1 MKTLVIDANC
11 IAHIAKHSKKDLTY
25 GEMETGVIFGFL
37 EQIKILA
44 NKFNTN
50 KFIFC
55 WDSKKSKRKELYPDY
70 KRHRHKDK
78 TEIEQ
83 IEDNIAFKQFYDL
96 RTAVLPKL
104 GFKNIYIQTGYEA
117 DDLIA
122 VTVKENRG
130 SHNGEFDFIVVT
142 NDDDLLQLL
151 DHCDIY
157 NPKTKKLESIA
168 TFSEEYGIP
177 PNMWSAIKSLAGCT
191 SDNVKGVEGVGIVKA
206 IAYVTKKLKK
216 GKIYDRIIN
225 EGPTISKRNAPLV
238 HLPMAGTIIITP
250 IENEV
255 FNILDFIDVF
265 EKYGLKSFL
274 KKETLDQWRKLFNM
288 ED

>member
-1 MKTLVIDANC
+1 MKTLLIDSNC
-11 IAHIAKHSKKDLTY
+11 LAHIAKHSKKDLTY
-25 GEMETGVIFGFL
+25 GEMETGVVFGFL

-70 KRHRHKDK
+70 KRHRHKEK

-96 RTAVLPKL
+96 RTTILPKL

-122 VTVKENRG
+122 SIVKKNKE
-130 SHNGEFDFIVVT
+130 EYIVVT

-151 DHCDIY
+151 NFCDIY
-157 NPKTKKLESIA
+157 NPKTKKIETTR
-168 TFSEEYGIP
+168 TFTEEYGIDP
-177 PNMWSAIKSLAGCT
+177 LIWSGIKSLAGCT

-206 IAYVTKKLKK
+206 IAYVLRNITK
-216 GKIYDRIIN
+216 GKIYDRIQKD
-225 EGPTISKRNAPLV
+225 GPTISARNAPLV
-238 HLPMAGTIIITP
+238 HLPMVGTVIITP
-250 IENEV
+250 KEDEHFHV
-255 FNILDFIDVF
+255 LDFIDAF
-265 EKYGLKSFL
+265 EKYGFKSFL
-274 KKETLDQWRKLFNM
+274 KKESLDQWKRLFNM
-288 ED
+288 EG

>member
-1 MKTLVIDANC
+1 MKTLVIDSNC
-11 IAHIAKHSKKDLTY
+11 IAHLAKHSKKSLTY
-25 GEMETGVIFGFL
+25 GEMETGIIFGFL

-70 KRHRHKDK
+70 KRHRHKEK

-96 RTAVLPKL
+96 RTSILPKL
-104 GFKNIYIQTGYEA
+104 GFKNICIQTGYEA

-122 VTVKENRG
+122 SIVKKNKE
-130 SHNGEFDFIVVT
+130 DYIVVT

-168 TFSEEYGIP
+168 TFSEEYGIT
-177 PNMWSAIKSLAGCT
+177 PNMWSSIKSIAGCT

-206 IAYVTKKLKK
+206 IAYVTKKLNK

-225 EGPTISKRNAPLV
+225 EGPIISKRNAPLV

-250 IENEV
+250 VENEV
-255 FNILDFIDVF
+255 FNVLDFIDVF
-265 EKYGLKSFL
+265 EKYGLRSFL
-274 KKETLDQWRKLFNM
+274 KQETLKQWRKLFSM